1 MPEAQRLDLPEI
13 GHQVPIFLQ
22 IEVRDSLESRA
33 VILCCINVM
42 SGGFDAATGA
52 AGERRA
58 RSVSFAARSGH
69 QHGARAGE
77 AGADDRLAVSGRE
90 IRRGLPGWPWP
101 AAVADAAD
109 GGTCDPQAHL
119 QPQRRGRMRTLD
131 REPVLPVLLRGGVLP
146 TPAAARSLLDDPL
159 AQPHG
164 RGAAAGAVAGE
175 PGGGHQNW
183 CDEAW

>member
-1 MPEAQRLDLPEI
+1 MPEAQQLDLPEI

-22 IEVRDSLESRA
+22 IDVRDSLESRA
-33 VILCCINVM
+33 VILCCIKV

-69 QHGARAGE
+69 QHGPRAGE

-90 IRRGLPGWPWP
+90 IRRRLQGWPRS

-109 GGTCDPQAHL
+109 
-119 QPQRRGRMRTLD
+119 
-131 REPVLPVLLRGGVLP
+131 
-146 TPAAARSLLDDPL
+146 
-159 AQPHG
+159 
-164 RGAAAGAVAGE
+164 
-175 PGGGHQNW
+175 
-183 CDEAW
+183 